1 MYCFVRSALNM
12 KNVAEAARKQQISKP
27 KNSNKVKRLK
37 KNKKVIRNTLRQKNT
52 FLNSNPSQPV
62 LRFTPYAWAK
72 LLWLRDAGP
81 TEIGG
86 FGIAPSE
93 NPLLIEDLRLVNQ
106 VTTAVT
112 VQFEDVAV
120 ADLFDDLVDAG
131 LRPDQFAR
139 VWIHTHPGDSALPS
153 SVDHETF
160 ERCFGSTDWAVMAI
174 LARGGENFASLRFHV
189 GPGSTVPVPIQIA
202 WEHPFSGTL
211 RFNQRVT
218 VAVLPPVP
226 AEEAIQRQPEIERRM
241 KQHAL
246 ASPTPPRHFDPDRDG
261 HWNGYRYEID
271 PAFPHI
277 AERVAQHRRNVVTTR
292 A

>member
-1 MYCFVRSALNM
+1 M
-12 KNVAEAARKQQISKP
+12 SKP

-37 KNKKVIRNTLRQKNT
+37 KNKKSIQQRNTLRDT
-52 FLNSNPSQPV
+52 NPSEPM

-86 FGIAPSE
+86 FGIAPSD

-112 VQFEDVAV
+112 VQFDDAAV

-139 VWIHTHPGDSALPS
+139 VWIHTHPGESALPS

-160 ERCFGSTDWAVMAI
+160 ERCFGNTDWAVMAI
-174 LARGGENFASLRFHV
+174 LARGGETFASLRFHV
-189 GPGSTVPVPIQIA
+189 GPGSTIPVPIQVA
-202 WEHPFSGTL
+202 WEQPFSGTNL
-211 RFNQRVT
+211 AAWQ
-218 VAVLPPVP
+218 
-226 AEEAIQRQPEIERRM
+226 EEYDACVRQSELFVDEFEVDELWPEPEWYAAMEGSR
-241 KQHAL
+241 
-246 ASPTPPRHFDPDRDG
+246 
-261 HWNGYRYEID
+261 E
-271 PAFPHI
+271 
-277 AERVAQHRRNVVTTR
+277 
-292 A
+292 